1 MEPTDKP
8 ILLRFLDDV
17 MRLDAET
24 TKRSYLA
31 QLSQR
36 KVSDTA
42 VAHAAG
48 RLNTIFRDYL
58 KSIDSA
64 VPAVFC
70 SFCRK
75 HEDHVGWLV
84 QGPGVIICDECIAV
98 CAGEVRRARRRTWLS
113 RFRLAKPF
121 PVRKRSAPFD
131 SGAGAEHGSAPGPG
145 EGAVQ
150 PDGTSVSGSGP
161 AK

>member
-1 MEPTDKP
+1 MEPIDEP
-8 ILLRFLDDV
+8 ILLRFLHDV
-17 MRLDAET
+17 LRLDAET
-24 TKRSYLA
+24 TKRSYLV

-42 VAHAAG
+42 VTNAAG

-58 KSIDSA
+58 ESIDSA

-70 SFCRK
+70 SFCRE
-75 HEDHVGWLV
+75 HEDRVGWLV

-98 CAGEVRRARRRTWLS
+98 CAGEVRRARRRMWLS

-121 PVRKRSAPFD
+121 PGRKRSAPFD
-131 SGAGAEHGSAPGPG
+131 PGAGAEHGSAPGPG
-145 EGAVQ
+145 QGAVQ
-150 PDGTSVSGSGP
+150 PDGTPGAG
-161 AK
+161 A